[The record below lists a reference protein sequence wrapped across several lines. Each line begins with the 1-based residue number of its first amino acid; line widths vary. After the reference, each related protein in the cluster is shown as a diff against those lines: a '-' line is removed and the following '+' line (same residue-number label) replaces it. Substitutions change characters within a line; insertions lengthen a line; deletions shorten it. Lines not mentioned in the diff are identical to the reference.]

1 MSEQPHPR
9 SFAHVGITVPDIEAA
24 LDWYTDVLGFE
35 FLMGPMDVTRGED
48 HIGELLDDV
57 LADYDYESARI
68 AHTTTGNGVGVEFFE
83 FDTTSENAEPEP
95 TSSGP
100 FHICVVDPDVQGLAE
115 RIAEAGGE
123 QTSEVWHLF
132 PDQEYRLVYCEDPYG
147 NLIEVYSHSYE
158 QIYSNQDE

>member
-1 MSEQPHPR
+1 MGVPCVRVPR
-9 SFAHVGITVPDIEAA
+9 EEGEA
-24 LDWYTDVLGFE
+24 
-35 FLMGPMDVTRGED
+35 TRE
-48 HIGELLDDV
+48 
-57 LADYDYESARI
+57 R
-68 AHTTTGNGVGVEFFE
+68 
-83 FDTTSENAEPEP
+83 
-95 TSSGP
+95 
-100 FHICVVDPDVQGLAE
+100 LAE